1 MTTDLLMLFF
11 FQAEDGIRYRNVTGV
26 QTCALPILERLD
38 SVEEPE
44 QEEPGDERGKRERER
59 EHRERH
65 PRHLVDD
72 DRSRVFPAEDTL
84 GPMRR
89 PRAGERDD
97 HEEDDQTG
105 TREGHEPEDEH
116 GEGAADG
123 AGSDGYPPRAAGRGD
138 DQRDAVRGSDAARRA
153 R

>member
-1 MTTDLLMLFF
+1 
-11 FQAEDGIRYRNVTGV
+11 
-26 QTCALPILERLD
+26 
-38 SVEEPE
+38 
-44 QEEPGDERGKRERER
+44 
-59 EHRERH
+59 
-65 PRHLVDD
+65 
-72 DRSRVFPAEDTL
+72 EDTL

-97 HEEDDQTG
+97 REEDDQTG

-153 R
+153 RRPARTPRPRREPGRGTRATAFRPRAST